1 MVVTRDYSWERKLE
15 ESLCPSPS
23 TTRFD
28 SEVGA
33 TQKLTSLGLR
43 DIF

>member
-15 ESLCPSPS
+15 EGLSSSLS
-23 TTRFD
+23 TTMFD